1 MRGVLKPNGSDYTV
15 LEYLKETFDVIMKK
29 VRDIPPF
36 KRRVIEYRDII
47 MGRPDHYESRN
58 D

>member
-15 LEYLKETFDVIMKK
+15 YEYLKDTFEVIMKK

-36 KRRVIEYRDII
+36 KRRVIEFKDII
-47 MGRPDHYESRN
+47 MGRGDIYDSKNE
-58 D
+58 